1 MGERHA
7 QDLDVYM
14 RVYKFLGPVILLD
27 WTNCLHG
34 IDVGAGFI

>member
-7 QDLDVYM
+7 QDLDVYR

-27 WTNCLHG
+27 WTNYLHG